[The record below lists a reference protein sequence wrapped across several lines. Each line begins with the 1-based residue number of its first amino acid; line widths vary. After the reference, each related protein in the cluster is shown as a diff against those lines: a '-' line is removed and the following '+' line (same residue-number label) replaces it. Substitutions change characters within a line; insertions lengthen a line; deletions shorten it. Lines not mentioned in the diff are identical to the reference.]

1 MYELKNAK
9 INDIKLLIK
18 FKLDTIFNS
27 SNNISEEE
35 ENKIIKFVENNVP
48 NNIKY
53 YKIISIDN
61 NKAGCFSLKPYKDGL
76 MIEEIYLLEEY
87 RNKGIG
93 SDIISNTLNKN
104 KKPIYLW
111 VYKDNTKAI
120 KLYKK
125 FEFKITEET
134 ETRYLMRYN

>member
-1 MYELKNAK
+1 MYKLVSAK
-9 INDIKLLIK
+9 KEDEELLIK
-18 FKLDTIFNS
+18 FKLDTILGS
-27 SNNISEEE
+27 SKKINEEE
-35 ENKIIKFVENNVP
+35 SNKIINYVKTYIP

-61 NKAGCFSLKPYKDGL
+61 KKIGCFSLKPYEDGL

-93 SDIISNTLNKN
+93 SNIISNTLIKY

-111 VYKDNTKAI
+111 VYKENIKAI

-125 FEFKITEET
+125 YKFKIIEET
-134 ETRYLMRYN
+134 ETRYFMKHN